1 MTIEAGRRLGPYE
14 IEEAIGAGG
23 MGEVY
28 RARDTRLD
36 RVVAIKVLPAHLAE
50 NPELRQR
57 LEREAKAISSLS
69 HPHICPLYDIG
80 HEGGVDY
87 LVMEYIDGRTL
98 GERLVD
104 GPLSLAE
111 TLKYGIQVADAL
123 EKAHRQG
130 IVHRDLKPGNIML
143 TASGA
148 KLLDFGLAKADSAV
162 GGSNADLT
170 RTPTVSQPLTAAGT
184 VLGTYQ
190 YMAPEQ
196 LEGKDVDSRTDI
208 FSFGA
213 VLYEMATGRRAFA
226 GASQASLIGAIMHEA
241 PAPVSSIQ
249 PMTPPAFDRVVQ
261 TCLSKDPEER
271 WQTAHDVKLQL
282 QWIAEGGS
290 VMGLPAP
297 VAARRKSREKAA
309 WVAAALA
316 AVVAAV
322 FAVGFFLRAPAAPRQ
337 VRFEIAPMPELTQ
350 IGSPRMSPDGLHMA
364 FHGIDGEGNSQIW
377 LRDLDSLEARP
388 IAGTEGAGTGA
399 ENESRPIWSPDS
411 RYIAFF
417 IGTKLKK
424 VPVSGGPAQTICEA
438 GGADGSWS
446 TRGEIVFDGSA
457 ADPLWRVSAAGG
469 IAKAEISPADLEGVV
484 SVGWPEFLPDG
495 RRFLYIGEP
504 DGGSPTVMLHTLD
517 EKDDVVL
524 TTADSRVQYAEPGY
538 LIYVLDGM
546 LVAHPFDAD
555 KGELTGEPMPLADNI
570 GASAVGLADFSAS
583 ADRTLAFRSGESGGR
598 QLRWFDREGRQLG
611 DLAAANEFRNF
622 RLSPDGRRV
631 VTEIVDQAAGN
642 LDLWIHDLERGTA
655 SRFTFDAANDG
666 GPMWTPDGANVIYTT
681 AKEGSVS
688 LIRKAASGTGA
699 TEVLL
704 SAESNLLAGDISP
717 DGKHLLYMINGGETT
732 WDIWALALDGSGESF
747 PLLESEF
754 IEVRP
759 SFSPDGKW
767 FAYNS
772 NESGRSEVYVRQFP
786 GPGGQWQIST
796 DGGGEPM
803 WSGDGGE
810 IFYIDSGRNLV
821 SVPVTTGETLEAGLP
836 TMLFDPPIF
845 PVTQRER
852 YVVTRDGQRFLM
864 LSTTSGVSVRPTT
877 VVLNWDLG
885 LEN

>member
-14 IEEAIGAGG
+14 IEAAIGAGG

-57 LEREAKAISSLS
+57 LEREAKAVSSLS

-80 HEGGVDY
+80 HEDGVDY
-87 LVMEYIDGRTL
+87 LVMEFIDGETL
-98 GERLVD
+98 GERLTN
-104 GPLSLAE
+104 GPLSMDD
-111 TLKYGIQVADAL
+111 TLKYGTQIADAL

-162 GGSNADLT
+162 GGSDANLT

-196 LEGKDVDSRTDI
+196 LEGKEVDSRTDI

-226 GASQASLIGAIMHEA
+226 AATQASLIGAIMHEA
-241 PAPVSSIQ
+241 PPAVSSIQ

-261 TCLSKDPEER
+261 TCLAKDPEER

-282 QWIAEGGS
+282 KWIAEGGS

-297 VAARRKSREKAA
+297 VSARRKSREKAA
-309 WVAAALA
+309 WAAAALA
-316 AVVAAV
+316 AVAATV

-337 VRFEIAPMPELTQ
+337 VRFEIAPMPDLTQ
-350 IGSPRMSPDGLHMA
+350 IGSPRLSPDGLHMA

-411 RYIAFF
+411 RHIAFF

-424 VPVSGGPAQTICEA
+424 VPISGGPAQTICEA

-446 TRGEIVFDGSA
+446 SRGEIVFDGTA

-469 IAKAEISPADLEGVV
+469 IAKPEVSPTDLDGVT

-495 RRFLYIGEP
+495 RRFLYISEP
-504 DGGSPTVMLHTLD
+504 DGGGTKLMLHTLD
-517 EKDDVVL
+517 EKDDIEL
-524 TTADSRVQYAEPGY
+524 TAADSRVQYAEPGY

-611 DLAAANEFRNF
+611 DLAEANDFRNF

-631 VTEIVDQAAGN
+631 ATEILDTTAGN

-655 SRFTFDAANDG
+655 SRFTFDAANDF
-666 GPMWTPDGANVIYTT
+666 GPMWTHDGSSVIYTS

-688 LIRKAASGTGA
+688 LLRKSASGTGA
-699 TEVLL
+699 TETLL
-704 SAESNLLAGDISP
+704 TSETNIMSGDMAP
-717 DGKHLLYMINGGETT
+717 DGKHLLYMTSGGETS
-732 WDIWALALDGSGESF
+732 WDIWALALDGSGETI
-747 PLLESEF
+747 PLLQSEF
-754 IEVRP
+754 VEVRP

-772 NESGRSEVYVRQFP
+772 NESGKQEVYVRQFP
-786 GPGGQWQIST
+786 GPGGQWQLST
-796 DGGGEPM
+796 DGGSEPM
-803 WSGDGGE
+803 WSADGRE

-821 SVPVTTGETLEAGLP
+821 SVPVTTGDTLEAGLP
-836 TMLFDPPIF
+836 EMLFDPPVF

-852 YVVTRDGQRFLM
+852 YVATRDGERFLM

-877 VVLNWDLG
+877 VVLNWNLG

>member
-1 MTIEAGRRLGPYE
+1 MAIEAGRRLGPYE
-14 IEEAIGAGG
+14 IEAAIGAGG

-36 RVVAIKVLPAHLAE
+36 RVVAIKVLPAHMAE
-50 NPELRQR
+50 NQALRQR

-80 HEGGVDY
+80 HEDGVDY
-87 LVMEYIDGRTL
+87 LVMEFIDGETL
-98 GERLVD
+98 ADRLAN
-104 GPLSLAE
+104 GPLSLDD
-111 TLKYGIQVADAL
+111 TLKYGIQIADAL

-148 KLLDFGLAKADSAV
+148 KLLDFGLAKADSTV
-162 GGSNADLT
+162 GGSDEDLT

-196 LEGKDVDSRTDI
+196 LEGKEVDARTDI

-241 PAPVSSIQ
+241 PPAVSSIQ

-261 TCLSKDPEER
+261 TCLAKDPEER
-271 WQTAHDVKLQL
+271 WQTSHDVKLQL

-290 VMGLPAP
+290 VVGLPAP
-297 VAARRKSREKAA
+297 VAARRKSREKLAWIAA
-309 WVAAALA
+309 GMAAVAAT
-316 AVVAAV
+316 V
-322 FAVGFFLRAPAAPRQ
+322 FAVGFFLRTPAEPRQ
-337 VRFEIAPMPELTQ
+337 VRFEIAPIPELSQ
-350 IGSPRMSPDGLHMA
+350 VGSPRMSPDGLHLA

-377 LRDLDSLEARP
+377 LRDLSSLEARP

-399 ENESRPIWSPDS
+399 ENESRPMWSPDS

-417 IGTKLKK
+417 VGTKLKK
-424 VPVSGGPAQTICEA
+424 VPVTGGPAQTICEA
-438 GGADGSWS
+438 PGADGSWS
-446 TRGEIVFDGSA
+446 SRGEIVFDGSA

-469 IAKAEISPADLEGVV
+469 VAKPEVSPADIEGVT

-495 RRFLYIGEP
+495 RRLLYLAEP
-504 DGGSPTVMLHTLD
+504 DGGSTRVMLHTLD
-517 EKDDVVL
+517 GNNDVEL

-546 LVAHPFDAD
+546 LVAHPFDAG
-555 KGELTGEPMPLADNI
+555 KGELTGEPIPLADNI

-583 ADRTLAFRSGESGGR
+583 TDRTLAFRGGESGGR
-598 QLRWFDREGRQLG
+598 QLRWFDRDGRQLG
-611 DLAAANEFRNF
+611 ELAQANDFRNF
-622 RLSPDGRRV
+622 RLSPDGRKV
-631 VTEIVDQAAGN
+631 VTEISDSTTGN

-655 SRFTFDAANDG
+655 SRFTFAAGNDG
-666 GPMWTPDGANVIYTT
+666 GPVWSRDGTSIIYT
-681 AKEGSVS
+681 AAQEDGVS
-688 LIRKAASGTGA
+688 LVRKAASGTGA
-699 TEVLL
+699 TEILL
-704 SAESNLLAGDISP
+704 KSDSYILAGDLSP
-717 DGKHLLYMINGGETT
+717 DGKTLLYMTSGGETS
-732 WDIWALALDGSGESF
+732 WDIMALPLDGSGEGF
-747 PLLESEF
+747 PVLNSEF

-759 SFSPDGKW
+759 SFSPDGRW

-772 NESGRSEVYVRQFP
+772 NESGRAEVYVRQYP

-796 DGGGEPM
+796 DGGSEPM
-803 WSGDGGE
+803 WSADGRE

-821 SVPVTTGETLEAGLP
+821 SVPVSTGSTLEAGLP
-836 TMLFDPPIF
+836 ETLFDPPIF

-852 YVVTRDGQRFLM
+852 YVATRDGESFLM
-864 LSTTSGVSVRPTT
+864 LSTTSGVAVRPTT
-877 VVLNWDLG
+877 VVLNWDVG
-885 LEN
+885 LQD